1 MSGQKP
7 SRLRIEHLNT
17 LEPMTKNQEKVF
29 TSWKE
34 NFNLVL
40 SGSAGTGKTFIS
52 TYLALQD
59 VLSKQT
65 SQEKLIIVRSA
76 VPTRDIGFLPG
87 TIEEKEDAYKIPYK
101 TIVGDLFND
110 KDAWKKLETNK
121 SIEFVTTSFVRGLTF
136 NNCIMLIDECQNLTY
151 HELCSMIT
159 RLGHNTK
166 IILCGDY
173 YQSDFRSNGDREGM
187 EKFIQIL
194 ENMKLFDTI
203 EFTWE
208 DIVRSGLV
216 RDFIMTK
223 EMVENGKF

>member
-101 TIVGDLFND
+101 TIAN
-110 KDAWKKLETNK
+110 
-121 SIEFVTTSFVRGLTF
+121 
-136 NNCIMLIDECQNLTY
+136 QP
-151 HELCSMIT
+151 
-159 RLGHNTK
+159 
-166 IILCGDY
+166 ILVSRY
-173 YQSDFRSNGDREGM
+173 LPS
-187 EKFIQIL
+187 
-194 ENMKLFDTI
+194 
-203 EFTWE
+203 
-208 DIVRSGLV
+208 
-216 RDFIMTK
+216 
-223 EMVENGKF
+223 